1 MRQQKCRKRKLELD
15 PSDLKTQENNRKR
28 LSRKRLRNENHAKVK
43 QNQNIWQ
50 TKHRQVNSVQKRLKK
65 FKEETM
71 YNAIFICSCCH
82 RKLFESNVTKITQ
95 NFTDKI
101 TLKKTGLLEKSIEG
115 QQLEINGITIVHA

>member
-1 MRQQKCRKRKLELD
+1 MYKGFQKRTRKKQE
-15 PSDLKTQENNRKR
+15 ENNRKR
-28 LSRKRLRNENHAKVK
+28 LSLRRLRNENHAKVK